1 MQVSFTLQSPSSVIT
16 STATIQVIIQRPLIA
31 SSPPKFSHSSYQFV
45 LSESLEPGSLARN
58 AAVTVYESDELSVY
72 SAGFSIELLST
83 DLGTPDGVFEL
94 VPKYGMG
101 TLVASVRLSR
111 LSSLNFEQGKGQ
123 FNYIVSRFGDF
134 AGFSLL
140 ELLNLFSLKI
150 KATSRSSGSL
160 TRFANL
166 TLLVG
171 DYNEFAPVFERDLY
185 TVVVNNP
192 ENYQTGDVLAKVTAY
207 DSDATRADIF
217 YSIVGMFQE
226 K

>member
-1 MQVSFTLQSPSSVIT
+1 
-16 STATIQVIIQRPLIA
+16 
-31 SSPPKFSHSSYQFV
+31 
-45 LSESLEPGSLARN
+45 
-58 AAVTVYESDELSVY
+58 VY

-83 DLGTPDGVFEL
+83 DLETPDGVFEL

-111 LSSLNFEQGKGQ
+111 RSSLNYEQGKRQ

-207 DSDATRADIF
+207 DSDATRAEIF